1 MKIVNKRKFAIRVIE
16 ILVILITIVLTIK
29 AIKYANQ
36 IRGYKAFGGE
46 YLIPVLGWILVIIID
61 AIYENYLRKQNRK
74 NIKNRRK

>member
-16 ILVILITIVLTIK
+16 ILVIIITIILTLK
-29 AIKYANQ
+29 AIKYATQ

-46 YLIPVLGWILVIIID
+46 YLIPVFGRILVIIVD